1 MKKLLSIPKKLQY
14 FALSLIFFITAVLLI
29 QIAANRHIATI
40 RSAEPQID
48 FIKANIETINALHH
62 ELLSSIVYGKRDDPA
77 ILDKS
82 EKQMSSGLARLSES
96 ISLLSGNRIFKRKDD
111 SFHTLDNFTEAIADF
126 SFANS
131 SLMTTLKER
140 GNVYE
145 GMISAWIKQTLD
157 IESSIGTKNPDLL
170 AGLGKMKALQA
181 EYLITMNSSLI
192 EALNSHVISMQS
204 QLPMED
210 MVLPSKFDSF
220 LQLTAAISAL
230 DSRLG
235 FFTLQGELPAY
246 DKAYDN
252 VNDTFE
258 NLSSFVNKN
267 IHKNIVSVY
276 LVYIGIILIL
286 FTVFMFLGYFA
297 IDRST
302 LHPICTILD
311 YSIALA
317 RGTIPE
323 NPMMIDPSDDP
334 GNISGEM
341 NKLANG
347 LRAKTIFARDLNQD
361 RLNAEI
367 ELLSED
373 DELGVELK
381 KLQNRMVSS
390 SEEQSRYNE
399 DNARRRYI
407 NEGLAKFG
415 NLLRLNSNNL
425 TSLGDS
431 FIRELVKYLNA
442 IQGGFFMLD
451 ESDKEK
457 PVLRLLASFAYN
469 RKKYLE
475 KTIWLGEGLV
485 GTCAI
490 EKKTI
495 HLTEMPEG
503 YISITSGL
511 GDAPPDNLLLV
522 PVLHEGE
529 LIGVLEM
536 ASLNKFSDHE
546 IAFTEEVAGN
556 LGSTII
562 TTRINQR
569 TSELLDKSQQQAVNM
584 AEQEEEMR
592 QNMEELKATQE
603 ESSRR
608 EEEFRGIYNSLNS
621 SLFLLEYDL
630 EGTIIFINEKF
641 LFFLNK
647 KSEEVIGK
655 SHEHIFGVKSIVDSK
670 FWSQMSNL
678 ANTVLYE
685 KLTVGKKSYLL
696 KEHMALVT
704 NKDELPI
711 KVLNMITEIPD
722 KPVTYK

>member
-1 MKKLLSIPKKLQY
+1 
-14 FALSLIFFITAVLLI
+14 
-29 QIAANRHIATI
+29 
-40 RSAEPQID
+40 
-48 FIKANIETINALHH
+48 
-62 ELLSSIVYGKRDDPA
+62 
-77 ILDKS
+77 
-82 EKQMSSGLARLSES
+82 
-96 ISLLSGNRIFKRKDD
+96 
-111 SFHTLDNFTEAIADF
+111 
-126 SFANS
+126 
-131 SLMTTLKER
+131 
-140 GNVYE
+140 
-145 GMISAWIKQTLD
+145 
-157 IESSIGTKNPDLL
+157 
-170 AGLGKMKALQA
+170 
-181 EYLITMNSSLI
+181 
-192 EALNSHVISMQS
+192 
-204 QLPMED
+204 
-210 MVLPSKFDSF
+210 
-220 LQLTAAISAL
+220 
-230 DSRLG
+230 
-235 FFTLQGELPAY
+235 
-246 DKAYDN
+246 
-252 VNDTFE
+252 
-258 NLSSFVNKN
+258 
-267 IHKNIVSVY
+267 
-276 LVYIGIILIL
+276 
-286 FTVFMFLGYFA
+286 MFLGYFA

-302 LHPICTILD
+302 LRPIRTILD
-311 YSIALA
+311 YSVALA
-317 RGTIPE
+317 RGTVQEKRI
-323 NPMMIDPSDDP
+323 MIDPSDDP
-334 GNISGEM
+334 GDISGEL

-347 LRAKTIFARDLNQD
+347 LRAKTIFARDLNQG
-361 RLNAEI
+361 RLDAEI
-367 ELLSED
+367 ELISD
-373 DELGVELK
+373 HDELGVEMK
-381 KLQNRMVSS
+381 KLQDRMVSS
-390 SEEQSRYNE
+390 AEEQSRYHE

-407 NEGLAKFG
+407 NEGLAKLG

-442 IQGGFFMLD
+442 IQGGFFILD
-451 ESDKEK
+451 ESAKEK
-457 PVLRLLASFAYN
+457 PVLRLMASFAYN

-475 KTIWLGEGLV
+475 KTIWMGEGLV

-529 LIGVLEM
+529 RIGVLEI
-536 ASLNKFSDHE
+536 ASLNKFSEHE
-546 IAFTEEVAGN
+546 INFTEEVAGN

-608 EEEFRGIYNSLNS
+608 EEEFRGIFNSLNS

-630 EGTIIFINEKF
+630 EGTIIFINDKF

-655 SHEHIFGVKSIVDSK
+655 SHAHIFGFKSIVDSK

-678 ANTVLYE
+678 TNTVLFE
-685 KLTVGKKSYLL
+685 KLTIGKKSYLL
-696 KEHMALVT
+696 KEHIALIT

-711 KVLNMITEIPD
+711 KVLNMITEIPE
-722 KPVTYK
+722 KPATHK

>member
-1 MKKLLSIPKKLQY
+1 MKTLLSIPKKLQY
-14 FALSLIFFITAVLLI
+14 FALSLILFIAAVLLL
-29 QIAANRHIATI
+29 QIAANRHITNI
-40 RSAEPQID
+40 RSAEQQIG

-62 ELLSSIVYGKRDDPA
+62 ELLSSLLYGKRDNPV

-82 EKQMSSGLARLSES
+82 HKQMNSDLARLSES
-96 ISLLSGNRIFKRKDD
+96 ISILSGNRIFKRKED
-111 SFHTLDNFTEAIADF
+111 SFRSLDNFTKAIADF
-126 SFANS
+126 ALANS

-145 GMISAWIKQTLD
+145 GMISAWIKQTAD
-157 IESSIGTKNPDLL
+157 IEASVGTKNQDLL
-170 AGLGKMKALQA
+170 IGLGKMKALQA
-181 EYLITMNSSLI
+181 EYLMTMNSSFI

-204 QLPMED
+204 QLSMED
-210 MVLPSKFDSF
+210 MILPGKFDAF

-230 DSRLG
+230 DGRLG

-246 DKAYDN
+246 DKAYN
-252 VNDTFE
+252 TVNDTFK
-258 NLSSFVNKN
+258 NISLVVNKN

-276 LVYIGIILIL
+276 FVYIGIIVFL
-286 FTVFMFLGYFA
+286 FIVFMFLGYFA

-302 LHPICTILD
+302 LRPIRTILD
-311 YSIALA
+311 YSVALA
-317 RGTIPE
+317 RGTVPE
-323 NPMMIDPSDDP
+323 NRMMIDPSDDP
-334 GNISGEM
+334 GDISGEL

-347 LRAKTIFARDLNQD
+347 LSAKTIFARDLNQG
-361 RLNAEI
+361 RLDAEI
-367 ELLSED
+367 ELLSEGD
-373 DELGVELK
+373 VLGVEMK
-381 KLQNRMVSS
+381 KLQDRMVSS
-390 SEEQSRYNE
+390 AEEQSRYNE

-442 IQGGFFMLD
+442 IQGGFFILD

-475 KTIWLGEGLV
+475 KTIWMGEGLV

-522 PVLHEGE
+522 PVLHEE
-529 LIGVLEM
+529 ERIGVLEI
-536 ASLNKFSDHE
+536 ASLNKFSEHE
-546 IAFTEEVAGN
+546 ISFTEEVAGN

-584 AEQEEEMR
+584 SEQEEEMR

-608 EEEFRGIYNSLNS
+608 EEEFRGIFNSLNS

-630 EGTIIFINEKF
+630 EGTIIFINDKF

-655 SHEHIFGVKSIVDSK
+655 SHAHIFGFKSIVDSK

-678 ANTVLYE
+678 TNTVLYE
-685 KLTVGKKSYLL
+685 KLTIGKKSYLL
-696 KEHMALVT
+696 KEHIALIT

-711 KVLNMITEIPD
+711 KVLNMITEIPE
-722 KPVTYK
+722 KPASYK

>member
-14 FALSLIFFITAVLLI
+14 FALSLILFIATVLLI
-29 QIAANRHIATI
+29 QIAANRYLANI
-40 RSAEPQID
+40 RSAEQQIG

-62 ELLSSIVYGKRDDPA
+62 ELLSSIVYGKSDNPA
-77 ILDKS
+77 VLDKS
-82 EKQMSSGLARLSES
+82 DKQMSLDLASLSES
-96 ISLLSGNRIFKRKDD
+96 ISLLSGNRIFKRNED
-111 SFHTLDNFTEAIADF
+111 SFRSLETFTQAIADF
-126 SFANS
+126 SLANS
-131 SLMTTLKER
+131 SLLTTLKER

-145 GMISAWIKQTLD
+145 GMISAWLKQTAD
-157 IESSIGTKNPDLL
+157 IEATVGTNNQDLL
-170 AGLGKMKALQA
+170 IGLGKMKALQA
-181 EYLITMNSSLI
+181 EYLMTMNSSLF
-192 EALNSHVISMQS
+192 ETLNSHVISMQS

-210 MVLPSKFDSF
+210 MVLPGKFDAF
-220 LQLTAAISAL
+220 LQLTAAINAL
-230 DSRLG
+230 DNRLG

-246 DKAYDN
+246 EKAYDN
-252 VNDTFE
+252 VNDTFK
-258 NLSSFVNKN
+258 NLSSVVRKN
-267 IHKNIVSVY
+267 THKNIVTVY
-276 LVYIGIILIL
+276 VVYIGIILFV
-286 FTVFMFLGYFA
+286 FTVFMFLGYFT
-297 IDRST
+297 INRST
-302 LHPICTILD
+302 LRPIRTILD
-311 YSIALA
+311 YTVALA
-317 RGTIPE
+317 RGTLPE
-323 NPMMIDPSDDP
+323 KPMMIDPSDDP

-347 LRAKTIFARDLNQD
+347 LRAKTIFARDLNQG
-361 RLNAEI
+361 RLDADI
-367 ELLSED
+367 TLLGEG
-373 DELGVELK
+373 DELGVEMK
-381 KLQNRMVSS
+381 KLKDRMVSS
-390 SEEQSRYNE
+390 AEEQSRYNE

-431 FIRELVKYLNA
+431 FIRELIKYLDA
-442 IQGGFFMLD
+442 IQGGFFILD

-475 KTIWLGEGLV
+475 KTIWMGEGLV
-485 GTCAI
+485 GTCAV

-529 LIGVLEM
+529 LIGVLEI
-536 ASLNKFSDHE
+536 ASLNKFSDFE
-546 IAFTEEVAGN
+546 ITFTEEVAGN
-556 LGSTII
+556 LGSTIV

-569 TSELLDKSQQQAVNM
+569 TSELLDKSQQQAANM

-608 EEEFRGIYNSLNS
+608 EEEFRGIFNSLNS

-655 SHEHIFGVKSIVDSK
+655 SHAHIFGVKSIVDSK

-678 ANTVLYE
+678 TNTVLYE
-685 KLTVGKKSYLL
+685 KLTIGKKSYLL
-696 KEHMALVT
+696 KEHMAVVT
-704 NKDELPI
+704 NKDELPVKI
-711 KVLNMITEIPD
+711 LNMITEIPE
-722 KPVTYK
+722 KPAAYK